1 DGLGETNFP
10 RVLAK
15 QAESL
20 HAVDFLA
27 DYFKEKTDTSVI
39 ALGPLTNIASVLK
52 INPTVGKHM
61 DRFVSM
67 GGTYKSHGNCSP
79 V

>member
-1 DGLGETNFP
+1 MDGLGTQISP
-10 RVLAK
+10 MVLAK

-39 ALGPLTNIASVLK
+39 ALGPLTNIASALKTIHLLENIWIVL
-52 INPTVGKHM
+52 
-61 DRFVSM
+61 SQ
-67 GGTYKSHGNCSP
+67 
-79 V
+79 